1 VPLHYTLQFAPGV
14 EMREDDRGILLVS
27 PFGALRVRS
36 SPGFRRLLDGLARGG
51 LTRDGI
57 CDDAIGTSDDGGA
70 GSARFY
76 FALAEIE
83 RKGFVRYSI
92 AQRGR
97 PFATLEP
104 LASACRFDEIAPDAT
119 FRLSRFACVRRV
131 DQRLIVESPLGYARV
146 VLHHSDG
153 AALLA
158 RLATPHTVEALSA
171 AVAEL
176 DEATVAGFA
185 GLLVMARAAGACN
198 AAGRLAEDD
207 DVPLLQWEF
216 HDLMF
221 HSRSRL
227 GRHNHAYGGTFR
239 FIEALPSLPAVKPP
253 IPVPRLA
260 LYKPDLLALEAI
272 DLPFTR
278 VTEAR
283 RSLRTQG
290 TAPLTAEQLGEFLY
304 RTARVQQM
312 YPASRERGVPIDVS
326 MRPAASGGAS
336 HELELYLVV
345 SRCTG
350 IQPGL
355 YHYDPLAH
363 ELEVLAGF
371 GVRERQLLDDACVSA
386 ATDSP
391 PDVLIT
397 CAARFQRVSW
407 KYESIA
413 YAIMLKNAGALYQQM
428 YLVATA
434 MNLAPCG
441 LGGGNSDLFAEA
453 AGLDYYAETSVG
465 EFMLS
470 SR

>member
-1 VPLHYTLQFAPGV
+1 LQLASDV
-14 EMREDDRGILLVS
+14 NVREDDQGIFVAG
-27 PFGALRVRS
+27 PFGALRIKANA
-36 SPGFRRLLDGLARGG
+36 GFRRLLDGLARGG
-51 LTRDGI
+51 LTREGI
-57 CDDAIGTSDDGGA
+57 CDEAIGMSDGSSA
-70 GSARFY
+70 ESARFY
-76 FALAEIE
+76 FALEEIE

-92 AQRGR
+92 PHHGR
-97 PFATLEP
+97 TFATLEP
-104 LASACRFDEIAPDAT
+104 TASSWCFVEIAVDGT
-119 FRLSRFACVRRV
+119 FRLSRFTSVRRV
-131 DQRLIVESPLGYARV
+131 DDHMVVESPLGHARV
-146 VLHHSDG
+146 VLHDSRG

-158 RLATPHTVEALSA
+158 TLVTPQTVE
-171 AVAEL
+171 EL
-176 DEATVAGFA
+176 VGVVPGIDKTLVAGFI
-185 GLLVMARAAGACN
+185 GLLAVAQAAGGCTH
-198 AAGRLAEDD
+198 AGRLAEDD
-207 DVPLLQWEF
+207 NVPLRQWEF
-216 HDLMF
+216 HDLLF

-239 FIEALPSLPAVKPP
+239 FMKVLPPPPAVRSPF
-253 IPVPRLA
+253 PVRRLS
-260 LYKPDLLALEAI
+260 LYKPDLHTLELN

-278 VTEAR
+278 VAEAR
-283 RSLRTQG
+283 RSVRTQG
-290 TAPLTAEQLGEFLY
+290 VRPLSAEQLGEFLF
-304 RTARVQQM
+304 RAARVQQM
-312 YPASRERGVPIDVS
+312 HPASREHGSPIDVS

-350 IQPGL
+350 IEPGL

-363 ELEVLAGF
+363 ELEALGDLGA
-371 GVRERQLLDDACVSA
+371 REKHLLGDACLSA
-386 ATDSP
+386 ATERP

-397 CAARFQRVSW
+397 LAARFQRVAW

-413 YAIMLKNAGALYQQM
+413 YSIMLKNAGALYQQM